1 VVNNDDKPYV
11 IESAT
16 RIRLGPLAKEM
27 AAANGMNLNE
37 MARHLLQ
44 QDKLRQAGMIQRDG
58 ES

>member
-1 VVNNDDKPYV
+1 MDNDDKPYV

-27 AAANGMNLNE
+27 AAANGMNLIE

-44 QDKLRQAGMIQRDG
+44 QEKLRESGWIQRDG